1 MRNCFAYV
9 VKPRRLC
16 VCIFTTTIAEVAFI
30 LCGKLYFKHFFG
42 EFVFSSNGVD
52 FACCSCIM
60 KVKQIPSLV
69 NKQVGFYEYI

>member
-16 VCIFTTTIAEVAFI
+16 VCIFSTTIAGVAFIII
-30 LCGKLYFKHFFG
+30 LCGKLYFRIFFG

-52 FACCSCIM
+52 FAGCSCIM
-60 KVKQIPSLV
+60 KVCV
-69 NKQVGFYEYI
+69 NV